1 MSKPINVE
9 AQRVQKVIS
18 ETTDK
23 LKVLSMLNMEF
34 FEGIR
39 KADEHE
45 IINHFGPQIGKLI
58 LKHAMLEERF
68 NNVCLDGGVK
78 MTPLTDD
85 YITDEARQTYHDL
98 KITIQKLVRHFLIK
112 EN

>member
-9 AQRVQKVIS
+9 AQRAQKVIS

-58 LKHAMLEERF
+58 LKHAMLEEKF
-68 NNVCLDGGVK
+68 NNVCLENGVK
-78 MTPLTDD
+78 MTPINDEF
-85 YITDEARQTYHDL
+85 ISDEARQT
-98 KITIQKLVRHFLIK
+98 
-112 EN
+112 

>member
-45 IINHFGPQIGKLI
+45 VINHFGP
-58 LKHAMLEERF
+58 
-68 NNVCLDGGVK
+68 
-78 MTPLTDD
+78 
-85 YITDEARQTYHDL
+85 
-98 KITIQKLVRHFLIK
+98 
-112 EN
+112 